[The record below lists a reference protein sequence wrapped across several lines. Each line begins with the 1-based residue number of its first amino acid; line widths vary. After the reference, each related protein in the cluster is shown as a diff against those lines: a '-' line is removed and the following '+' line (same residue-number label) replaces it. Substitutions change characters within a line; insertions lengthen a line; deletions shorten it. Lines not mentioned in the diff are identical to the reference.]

1 MDLILDSSALLSG
14 KFTSLPRGFDSVL
27 ITDEVR
33 KEVSKGR
40 PEKLLSSLLDAGLKV
55 LGPVDKD
62 KATDAARKT
71 GDLPKL
77 SEADLSVIALALER
91 QTVIVVTDDFAV
103 QNVLSF
109 LHIRFT
115 GGGEL
120 GDRTIRETRI
130 LKPRCRGCG
139 RFYTDMAMKEC
150 PICGSEV
157 RPVRSRDRIR

>member
-1 MDLILDSSALLSG
+1 MPS
-14 KFTSLPRGFDSVL
+14 GFDSVL

-33 KEVSKGR
+33 TEVSKGR
-40 PEKLLSSLLDAGLKV
+40 PERTLVSFLDAGLKV
-55 LGPVDKD
+55 LSPVTKD
-62 KATDAARKT
+62 RAMDAARTT

-157 RPVRSRDRIR
+157 RPVRSRIR